1 MNGREFPLYVS
12 FEIFLYVGTGVPM
25 VYSWR
30 VRVSLAKTGNREV
43 ALIRIR
49 PVILVVAFLL
59 SGWVFA
65 HAKIVTTLPA
75 DGDFVAAPDSLTL
88 TFDSP
93 VTLTAVELHTVEGD
107 SRNVG
112 GIPDDRAASFTVA
125 VPEMLPPGEY
135 YVVWKSIA
143 ADSHFS
149 TGEFFFTV
157 IKN

>member
-1 MNGREFPLYVS
+1 M
-12 FEIFLYVGTGVPM
+12 
-25 VYSWR
+25 
-30 VRVSLAKTGNREV
+30 SLAKTGNREV

-65 HAKIVTTLPA
+65 HAKIVTTIPA
-75 DGDFVAAPDSLTL
+75 DGDFVAAPDSLIL
-88 TFDSP
+88 TFDGP
-93 VTLTAVELHTVEGD
+93 VTLTAVELHTVEGG

-112 GIPDDRAASFTVA
+112 GVPAERAASFTIA
-125 VPEMLPPGEY
+125 VPETIPAGEY
-135 YVVWKSIA
+135 FVVWKSIA

-157 IKN
+157 VKN